1 MQSNLYGLK
10 SGQPRWPE
18 WEIIKKNKRADVHH
32 EVSLIATVAVSFVF
46 AAVFG
51 YLADRLRLPPLVG
64 YLVAGILMGPFTPGF
79 IADGALASQLAE
91 MGVILLMFGVGL
103 HFSAKELLA
112 VRGVAVP
119 GAIAQIVLATLLGV
133 GLSELWGWGIG
144 AGLVFG
150 LSLSVASTVVLL
162 KALEER
168 NLVNS
173 ANGRVAVG
181 WLIVEDLAMVLALVL
196 LPALAQILGAQGT
209 GAAAGA
215 AGGMPLVLTIAITL
229 LKVGA
234 FAVMAI
240 FLGPKVVPWLLTLVA
255 RTGSQELFTL
265 SVLAIALGIAFGAT
279 EIFGVSFALGAFFA
293 GVVMSESNLSH
304 RAAADSLPLQ
314 NAFSVLFFIS
324 VGMLFDPSILL
335 REPMAVIAALALI
348 IFGKSLI
355 AFCIVLLLRFPVGM
369 GLTVAASLAQIGEFS
384 FILAGLGVTLGLLP
398 REGQDIILAG
408 AILSITINPLVF
420 WGAEVLEKGFHYK
433 WPSFFASYGKK
444 RHDVLARELGDIR
457 ALSDERNRQHQL
469 KMQQLIDTF
478 PLFAQ
483 VDEHSQEELLLLFKP
498 KSASP
503 GERIIRI
510 GDRGDGMYF
519 IASGAVEV
527 QLDSDPVRLEP
538 GAFFGE
544 MALLSG
550 GRRTA
555 DVVAIDFCEFLVL
568 DRRDF
573 NMFMSRHPALRTA
586 VSNMARERAEMNTL
600 RRNPD
605 QTGTA

>member
-1 MQSNLYGLK
+1 
-10 SGQPRWPE
+10 
-18 WEIIKKNKRADVHH
+18 VHH

-79 IADGALASQLAE
+79 IADGALAGQLAE

-103 HFSAKELLA
+103 HFSASELLA

-119 GAIAQIVLATLLGV
+119 GAIVQIVLATLLGV

-196 LPALAQILGAQGT
+196 LPALAEILGAHATGT
-209 GAAAGA
+209 AGQAA
-215 AGGMPLVLTIAITL
+215 AGGMPLVLTIAFTL

-255 RTGSQELFTL
+255 RTGSTELFTL
-265 SVLAIALGIAFGAT
+265 SVLAVALGIAFGAT

-324 VGMLFDPSILL
+324 VGMLFDPSILV
-335 REPMAVIAALALI
+335 REPMAVMAALALI

-384 FILAGLGVTLGLLP
+384 FILAGLGVSLGLLP

-420 WGAEVLEKGFHYK
+420 FAAEIGEKAFHRK
-433 WPSFFASYGKK
+433 WPAFFAGYGAK
-444 RHDVLARELGDIR
+444 RQGALARELGDIR
-457 ALSDERNRQHQL
+457 AISDERNRQHQL

-483 VDEHSQEELLLLFKP
+483 VDEHAQEELLLLFKP

-503 GERIIRI
+503 GERIVRI

-519 IASGAVEV
+519 IASGVVEV
-527 QLDSDPVRLEP
+527 QLDDEPVRLEP

-573 NMFMSRHPALRTA
+573 NVFMSRHPALRTA

-605 QTGTA
+605 QTSGAA